1 MLTLRRSDGGGVKI
15 LLVDDH
21 AIVRSGLRRLLVAE
35 LPGIR
40 IMEASTGRQALA
52 LARAEQPELIVLD
65 LNLPGLGGL
74 ELLRRM
80 VNEHPQARVMVLSM
94 HAEALYA
101 TRALRAGAVGY
112 VSKNA
117 SPEELLQAVRRV
129 AEGGRYIE
137 AEIAQ
142 GLALQAMTE
151 TASLMDRLTER
162 DLEIMRLL
170 GDGQGLSSIAD
181 ALGVSYKTVANT
193 CSQIKAKLGVART
206 VDLVRLSIEG
216 GLA

>member
-1 MLTLRRSDGGGVKI
+1 VKV

-21 AIVRSGLRRLLVAE
+21 AIVRSGLRRLFAA
-35 LPGIR
+35 LPGIQ
-40 IMEASTGRQALA
+40 ISEAATGREALA
-52 LARAEQPELIVLD
+52 IVRADRPALIVLD

-74 ELLRRM
+74 ELLRRLLA
-80 VNEHPQARVMVLSM
+80 EHPEARVVVLSM

-101 TRALRAGAVGY
+101 TRALRAGAAGY
-112 VSKNA
+112 LSKNA
-117 SPEELLQAVRRV
+117 SPEELLEAVRRV
-129 AEGGRYIE
+129 AEGGRYVE

-142 GLALQAMTE
+142 GLALKGSADGR
-151 TASLMDRLTER
+151 LMERLSER

-170 GDGQGLSSIAD
+170 GDGQGLSNIAD

-206 VDLVRLSIEG
+206 ADLVRLSIDRG
-216 GLA
+216 VA

>member
-1 MLTLRRSDGGGVKI
+1 VKV

-21 AIVRSGLRRLLVAE
+21 AIVRSGLRRLFAA
-35 LPGIR
+35 LPGVQIS
-40 IMEASTGRQALA
+40 EAATGRDALA
-52 LARAEQPELIVLD
+52 IVRADRPALIVLD

-74 ELLRRM
+74 ELLRRLLA
-80 VNEHPQARVMVLSM
+80 EHSEARVVVLSM

-101 TRALRAGAVGY
+101 TRALRAGAAGY
-112 VSKNA
+112 LSKNA
-117 SPEELLQAVRRV
+117 SPEELLEAVRRV
-129 AEGGRYIE
+129 AEGGRYVE

-142 GLALQAMTE
+142 GLALKGSADGR
-151 TASLMDRLTER
+151 LMERLSER

-170 GDGQGLSSIAD
+170 GDGQGLSNIAD

-206 VDLVRLSIEG
+206 ADLVRLSIDRG
-216 GLA
+216 VA

>member
-1 MLTLRRSDGGGVKI
+1 VNV

-21 AIVRSGLRRLLVAE
+21 AIVRSGLRRLLAAV
-35 LPGIR
+35 PGVR
-40 IMEASTGRQALA
+40 ISEAATGRAALA
-52 LARAEQPELIVLD
+52 LMRAEPQTLIILD

-80 VNEHPQARVMVLSM
+80 LSEHPGVRVMVLSM

-101 TRALRAGAVGY
+101 TRALRAGALGY
-112 VSKNA
+112 LSKNA
-117 SPEELLQAVRRV
+117 SPEELLVAVRRV

-142 GLALQAMTE
+142 AMALQADN
-151 TASLMDRLTER
+151 AGGLMEHLTER

-170 GDGQGLSSIAD
+170 GGGRSLSDIAD
-181 ALGVSYKTVANT
+181 ALGVSYKTIANT
-193 CSQIKAKLGVART
+193 CSAIKAKLGVART
-206 VDLVRLSIEG
+206 ADLVRLSVERG
-216 GLA
+216 VT

>member
-1 MLTLRRSDGGGVKI
+1 MKV

-21 AIVRSGLRRLLVAE
+21 AIVRSGLRRLLGV
-35 LPGIR
+35 LPAVQI
-40 IMEASTGRQALA
+40 IEAANGREALA
-52 LARAEQPELIVLD
+52 LARTDRPSLIMLD
-65 LNLPGLGGL
+65 LNMPGLGGL
-74 ELLRRM
+74 ELLRRLM
-80 VNEHPQARVMVLSM
+80 TEHPSVHVLVLSM

-101 TRALRAGAVGY
+101 ARALRAGASGY
-112 VSKNA
+112 LSKNA
-117 SPEELLQAVRRV
+117 SPEELLEAVRRV

-142 GLALQAMTE
+142 ALALQATE
-151 TASLMDRLTER
+151 PGSLMEQLTER

-170 GDGQGLSSIAD
+170 GDGQSLSAIAD

-206 VDLVRLSIEG
+206 ADLVRLSIDR

>member
-1 MLTLRRSDGGGVKI
+1 VKV

-21 AIVRSGLRRLLVAE
+21 AIVRSGLRRLFAA
-35 LPGIR
+35 LPGIQ
-40 IMEASTGRQALA
+40 ISEAATGREALA
-52 LARAEQPELIVLD
+52 MVRADRPALIVLD

-74 ELLRRM
+74 ELLRRLLA
-80 VNEHPQARVMVLSM
+80 EHSEARVVVLSM

-101 TRALRAGAVGY
+101 TRALRAGAAGY
-112 VSKNA
+112 LSKNA
-117 SPEELLQAVRRV
+117 SPEELLEAVRRV
-129 AEGGRYIE
+129 AEGGRYVE

-142 GLALQAMTE
+142 GLAIKAS
-151 TASLMDRLTER
+151 ADGSLMERLSER

-170 GDGQGLSSIAD
+170 GDGQGLSNIAD

-206 VDLVRLSIEG
+206 ADLVRLSIDRG
-216 GLA
+216 VA

>member
-1 MLTLRRSDGGGVKI
+1 VKV

-21 AIVRSGLRRLLVAE
+21 AIVRSGLGRLLAA
-35 LPGIR
+35 LPGVR
-40 IMEASTGRQALA
+40 ISEAATGREALA
-52 LARAEQPELIVLD
+52 IVRAERPALVVLD

-74 ELLRRM
+74 ELLRRIM
-80 VNEHPQARVMVLSM
+80 ALHPEARVVVLSM

-101 TRALRAGAVGY
+101 TRALRAGAAGY
-112 VSKNA
+112 LSKNA
-117 SPEELLQAVRRV
+117 SPEELLEAVRRV
-129 AEGGRYIE
+129 ADGGRYVE

-142 GLALQAMTE
+142 GLALHEAADGQ
-151 TASLMDRLTER
+151 LMERLSER

-170 GDGQGLSSIAD
+170 GDGQGLSNIAA

-206 VDLVRLSIEG
+206 ADLVRLSIDRG
-216 GLA
+216 VA

>member
-1 MLTLRRSDGGGVKI
+1 VKI

-21 AIVRSGLRRLLVAE
+21 AIVRSGLRRLLAA
-35 LPGIR
+35 LPDVQIS
-40 IMEASTGRQALA
+40 EAATGREALA
-52 LARAEQPELIVLD
+52 LVRAQRPALIILD

-80 VNEHPQARVMVLSM
+80 LTEHPEARVVVLSM

-112 VSKNA
+112 LSKNV
-117 SPEELLQAVRRV
+117 SPEELLEAVRRV
-129 AEGGRYIE
+129 AGGQRYIE

-142 GLALQAMTE
+142 GLALQMAE
-151 TASLMDRLTER
+151 TGNLKAQLTER

-170 GDGQGLSSIAD
+170 GDGQSLTNIAD

-193 CSQIKAKLGVART
+193 CSRIKAKLGVART
-206 VDLVRLSIEG
+206 IDLVRLSIERG
-216 GLA
+216 VA

>member
-1 MLTLRRSDGGGVKI
+1 VKI

-21 AIVRSGLRRLLVAE
+21 AIVRSGLRRLFAA
-35 LPGIR
+35 LPGIQ
-40 IMEASTGRQALA
+40 ISEAATGREALA
-52 LARAEQPELIVLD
+52 MVRADRPALIVLD

-74 ELLRRM
+74 ELLRRLLA
-80 VNEHPQARVMVLSM
+80 EHPEARVVVLSM

-101 TRALRAGAVGY
+101 TRALRAGAAGY
-112 VSKNA
+112 LSKNA
-117 SPEELLQAVRRV
+117 SPEELLEAVRRV
-129 AEGGRYIE
+129 AEGGRYVE

-142 GLALQAMTE
+142 GLALKGSADGR
-151 TASLMDRLTER
+151 LMERLSER

-170 GDGQGLSSIAD
+170 GDGQGLSNIAD

-206 VDLVRLSIEG
+206 ADLVRLSIDRG
-216 GLA
+216 MA

>member
-1 MLTLRRSDGGGVKI
+1 VKI

-21 AIVRSGLRRLLVAE
+21 AIVRSGLRRLLAA
-35 LPGIR
+35 LPGAR
-40 IMEASTGRQALA
+40 ISEAATGREALA
-52 LARAEQPELIVLD
+52 IVRAERPALIMLD

-74 ELLRRM
+74 ELLRRII
-80 VNEHPQARVMVLSM
+80 VEHPEVRVVVLSM

-101 TRALRAGAVGY
+101 TRALRAGAAGY
-112 VSKNA
+112 LSKNA
-117 SPEELLQAVRRV
+117 SPEELLEAVRRV

-142 GLALQAMTE
+142 GLALQGA
-151 TASLMDRLTER
+151 ADGRLMERLSER

-170 GDGQGLSSIAD
+170 GDGQGLSNIAD

-193 CSQIKAKLGVART
+193 CSQIKAKLGVTRT
-206 VDLVRLSIEG
+206 ADLVRLSIDRG
-216 GLA
+216 VA

>member
-1 MLTLRRSDGGGVKI
+1 VKV

-21 AIVRSGLRRLLVAE
+21 AIVRSGLRRLFSA
-35 LPGIR
+35 LPGVQIG
-40 IMEASTGRQALA
+40 EAATGREALA
-52 LARAEQPELIVLD
+52 MVRADQPALIVLD

-74 ELLRRM
+74 ELLRRLLA
-80 VNEHPQARVMVLSM
+80 EHSEARVVVLSM

-101 TRALRAGAVGY
+101 TRALRAGAAGY
-112 VSKNA
+112 LSKNA
-117 SPEELLQAVRRV
+117 SPEELLEAVRRV

-142 GLALQAMTE
+142 GLALKGSADGR
-151 TASLMDRLTER
+151 LMERLSER

-170 GDGQGLSSIAD
+170 GDGQGLSNIAD

-206 VDLVRLSIEG
+206 ADLVRLSIDRG
-216 GLA
+216 VA